1 MLNPGSP
8 SSSVGPDTAV
18 GRRHQQQQ
26 QHEQQQHRELCG
38 AWENPT
44 LGGEAVHHQC
54 SAAANGVGGNNCTIE
69 HHEFDT
75 INEATVFE
83 RTEAGQL
90 LPNHRPHDNL
100 VSGSGEPN
108 ATLGRESVITA
119 PTTRVTNTPTQPRN
133 RIPASLAWSLQ
144 QAEAQLYYQHHLMGA
159 RSAGTV
165 GPHPCV
171 PWGPASSSMLW
182 MNGSAPPNCIP
193 LAVTIDMALFMHLV
207 DTYSTSGDNL
217 KRMRLCSLM
226 QFMIEE
232 FVPPLPTSHENR
244 GNEDE
249 DESGGFTYNLHLPWA
264 SDLDFVLLPASRRYE
279 RLLAPAKVAAGHH
292 HHHPQQSDT
301 SANPYQS
308 ESSGMSGRDDTEDTP
323 NEDPDDDPVKS
334 AAECVKLLELVSDY
348 LTQRLPS
355 GNVVQTRGTITTAPV
370 VITSSRIPLITVG
383 CREPTY
389 DEFERQWC
397 GTCGMGLDSQCSL
410 HAPVQVQISLSGP
423 LHTGLETSAYIAMM
437 NQHFDCLRPLVL
449 FVKHVLLC
457 EDLISP
463 YNGGISSYTLV
474 LMVVSFLN
482 QFYSA
487 DSWTEVPLGQLLLGF
502 LLCSSDDEF
511 NFTLRSA
518 DEELMETFKMDML
531 VILDPLSPHGENVN
545 LGKSAWRWPSVTAAL
560 RSAKNSLLNGNW
572 WGQKYGIS
580 VPTVWI
586 AAKRAGHSDL
596 SNGGPNTVGGGSNAS
611 ATGTTRSSVEGGG
624 MCRDVSVDDDED
636 EDDDEGA
643 TTIRSATSRATET
656 CCN

>member
-1 MLNPGSP
+1 PLPSTCSHSNRALLTSSAARSP
-8 SSSVGPDTAV
+8 IILP
-18 GRRHQQQQ
+18 
-26 QHEQQQHRELCG
+26 
-38 AWENPT
+38 PT
-44 LGGEAVHHQC
+44 L
-54 SAAANGVGGNNCTIE
+54 
-69 HHEFDT
+69 
-75 INEATVFE
+75 
-83 RTEAGQL
+83 
-90 LPNHRPHDNL
+90 P
-100 VSGSGEPN
+100 
-108 ATLGRESVITA
+108 SVTD
-119 PTTRVTNTPTQPRN
+119 R
-133 RIPASLAWSLQ
+133 
-144 QAEAQLYYQHHLMGA
+144 
-159 RSAGTV
+159 
-165 GPHPCV
+165 
-171 PWGPASSSMLW
+171 
-182 MNGSAPPNCIP
+182 
-193 LAVTIDMALFMHLV
+193 VTIDMALFMHLV

-217 KRMRLCSLM
+217 KRMRSCSLM

-232 FVPPLPTSHENR
+232 FVPPLSTSHENR
-244 GNEDE
+244 GDEGE
-249 DESGGFTYNLHLPWA
+249 DESGGVRRRPLKCLPFGSFTYNLHLPWA

-279 RLLAPAKVAAGHH
+279 RLLAPAVLAAGHH
-292 HHHPQQSDT
+292 HHHHPPQHQSDA
-301 SANPYQS
+301 SANPYQI
-308 ESSGMSGRDDTEDTP
+308 ESSGMSGRDDTGDTP

-348 LTQRLPS
+348 LTQRLPP
-355 GNVVQTRGTITTAPV
+355 GTITTAPV

-397 GTCGMGLDSQCSL
+397 GTCGMGLESQCSL

-502 LLCSSDDEF
+502 LLWYGGGGDEHDCDVHANGDVERCDTLVKEQVTLVLPDGSILTSFDASRLIIRPLSSSDDEF
-511 NFTLRSA
+511 NFTLRLA

-560 RSAKNSLLNGNW
+560 RSAKNSLVNGNW

-624 MCRDVSVDDDED
+624 MYLLQLEYLHRPL
-636 EDDDEGA
+636 
-643 TTIRSATSRATET
+643 
-656 CCN
+656 